1 MERRLPALRGLWLLL
16 VALLLGAAS
25 ARKLPVD
32 HDVDTRSDDDGW
44 DDWNDWDDDGYWYGE
59 DDDDALTAQD
69 SNTVQAIAN
78 WIAL

>member
-16 VALLLGAAS
+16 VALLLGASS
-25 ARKLPVD
+25 ARGLPVD
-32 HDVDTRSDDDGW
+32 HDADTRSDDDGW